1 MKFDFYYL
9 WLVLITNML
18 ELFFWKIITITITL
32 ILGSFWYYNRINNT
46 FQKSSDQSGCKPNK
60 IWIDKG
66 SEICKRSM
74 KLWLQD
80 NDTGI
85 NSTNSKGQSVV
96 VKRFVTTLRN
106 KIYKYQKMTTVSKN
120 VYIDKLDDYS
130 WQTQQHIF

>member
-1 MKFDFYYL
+1 M
-9 WLVLITNML
+9 
-18 ELFFWKIITITITL
+18 
-32 ILGSFWYYNRINNT
+32 
-46 FQKSSDQSGCKPNK
+46 DQSGCKPNK

-66 SEICKRSM
+66 SEICNRSM

-85 NSTNSKGQSVV
+85 NSTNSKGKSVV

-120 VYIDKLDDYS
+120 VYFDKLDDYS
-130 WQTQQHIF
+130 